1 MSAQARLKLT
11 DFGFAKRTD
20 ESEPQG
26 LATACF
32 TPYYCAPEVLGA
44 EKYDKSCDL
53 WSVGVVMYIL

>member
-1 MSAQARLKLT
+1 MGPNSRLKLT
-11 DFGFAKRTD
+11 DFGFAKKTD

-32 TPYYCAPEVLGA
+32 TPYYCAPEVLGS